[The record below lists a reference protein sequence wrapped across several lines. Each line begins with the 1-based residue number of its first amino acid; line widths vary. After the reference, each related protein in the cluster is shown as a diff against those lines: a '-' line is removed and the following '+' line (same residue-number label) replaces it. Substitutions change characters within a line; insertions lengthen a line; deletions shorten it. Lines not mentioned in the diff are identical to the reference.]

1 MLKNEP
7 MRVGAQIRKRY
18 LIAAGAALLAALL
31 GLVELQVSFNLDNY
45 APSNPAQTVMFWAIS
60 TVVFLLTVTLGFMLL
75 RTGVKLY
82 LERRS
87 GREGSRIQ
95 SKLVVGA
102 LALSIVPVAFLFAF
116 SYMILNRNLD
126 KWFSRPGENMK
137 VDLIDTEVALGDEVQ
152 SRAQALANWLAA
164 EWPITSAERPCVENR
179 IAELRVEDS
188 AGVGQVICS
197 TEGGGILFTA
207 RPARTAAK

>member
-1 MLKNEP
+1 MLRNDP
-7 MRVGAQIRKRY
+7 MRFGAKIRKRH
-18 LIAAGAALLAALL
+18 LVAAGAALLAGLL
-31 GLVELQVSFNLDNY
+31 SLVELQVSFNLDNY
-45 APSNPAQTVMFWAIS
+45 APSNPAQTVTFWAIS

-116 SYMILNRNLD
+116 SYMILNRNLE
-126 KWFSRPGENMK
+126 KWFSRPGDNIIN
-137 VDLIDTEVALGDEVQ
+137 DLT
-152 SRAQALANWLAA
+152 N
-164 EWPITSAERPCVENR
+164 T
-179 IAELRVEDS
+179 
-188 AGVGQVICS
+188 
-197 TEGGGILFTA
+197 
-207 RPARTAAK
+207 

>member
-87 GREGSRIQ
+87 GR
-95 SKLVVGA
+95 
-102 LALSIVPVAFLFAF
+102 
-116 SYMILNRNLD
+116 
-126 KWFSRPGENMK
+126 
-137 VDLIDTEVALGDEVQ
+137 
-152 SRAQALANWLAA
+152 
-164 EWPITSAERPCVENR
+164 
-179 IAELRVEDS
+179 
-188 AGVGQVICS
+188 
-197 TEGGGILFTA
+197 
-207 RPARTAAK
+207 